1 MVRPRCCAE
10 RKQPRR
16 DTREKGKMIVGV
28 AGALERDTHERA
40 EICGKGWRDK
50 GIALNDPGIAIRRLL
65 ADSRAIDQCHA
76 QAALDEM
83 QRDRRTDDSGAQNHC
98 VGACHSSISPAS
110 RGSPLLY
117 GMDRGRT
124 PWPCHRERPHVVPL
138 LKPLAMRLRQYPK
151 AQAIVE
157 RMDAACDTSCDCIR
171 INSSI
176 RLLLLEPGLAD
187 PLAPFP
193 LDPSPEDPAFGA
205 PA

>member
-1 MVRPRCCAE
+1 MS
-10 RKQPRR
+10 
-16 DTREKGKMIVGV
+16 
-28 AGALERDTHERA
+28 
-40 EICGKGWRDK
+40 W
-50 GIALNDPGIAIRRLL
+50 
-65 ADSRAIDQCHA
+65 
-76 QAALDEM
+76 
-83 QRDRRTDDSGAQNHC
+83 
-98 VGACHSSISPAS
+98 
-110 RGSPLLY
+110 
-117 GMDRGRT
+117 
-124 PWPCHRERPHVVPL
+124 PL

-205 PA
+205 PAGVVKLTEVPSAYEMVVVVDPSEFVAVWVVAPVISVASSNVVTLPCWAPCVESTLSVSLWW